1 MTLNQLKYLVTI
13 NECGN
18 ITLASKKLNLS
29 QPSLTMQIKKLED
42 ELGVKIFNRKNKP
55 FVITELGQKIISQAK
70 KVLLE
75 EKKINDI
82 INLDKEIFT
91 GKLRIGITPSLVLSI
106 SDIIISSFE
115 KKFKNVEL
123 VISEIKSEDITNAI
137 EESDIDVG
145 ITPYFLKTNNI
156 IEQPL
161 FYEPFVVYLPENHRL
176 KNIKKLNIDDFEF
189 ENLLFTSESSISK
202 QVSQLFKGLNLNY
215 TKIIES
221 QNLQTYINLSDKGY
235 GVVIVPFLNSL
246 KFENKSS
253 QFKEFIKPVPARQ
266 ICLISL
272 KSEPKKTL
280 TQILKKNIINNLRG
294 KIPFGEFKLLDSQYD
309 Y

>member
-82 INLDKEIFT
+82 INQDKEIFT
-91 GKLRIGITPSLVLSI
+91 GKLKIGITPSLVSSI

-123 VISEIKSEDITNAI
+123 VISEVRSEVITNAI
-137 EESDIDVG
+137 EESHIDVG
-145 ITPYFLKTNNI
+145 ITPYFFKTNNI

-221 QNLQTYINLSDKGY
+221 QNLQTYIDLSDKGH

-280 TQILKKNIINNLRG
+280 TQILKKNIISNLRG
-294 KIPFGEFKLLDSQYD
+294 KIPFGEFKLLDPQYD

>member
-82 INLDKEIFT
+82 INQDKEIFT
-91 GKLRIGITPSLVLSI
+91 GKLKIGITPSLVSSI

-145 ITPYFLKTNNI
+145 ITPYFIKTNNI

-294 KIPFGEFKLLDSQYD
+294 KIPFGEFKLLDS
-309 Y
+309 

>member
-13 NECGN
+13 NEFGN

-70 KVLLE
+70 KVLSE

-82 INLDKEIFT
+82 INQDKEIFT
-91 GKLRIGITPSLVLSI
+91 GKLKIGITSSLVSSI

-123 VISEIKSEDITNAI
+123 VISEVRSENITNAI

-189 ENLLFTSESSISK
+189 ENLLFTSESSILK

-221 QNLQTYINLSDKGY
+221 QNLQTYINLSDNGH

-246 KFENKSS
+246 KYENKSS

-280 TQILKKNIINNLRG
+280 TQILKKNIISNLRG
-294 KIPFGEFKLLDSQYD
+294 KIPFGEFKILDPQYD

>member
-70 KVLLE
+70 KGIIRG
-75 EKKINDI
+75 KKINDI
-82 INLDKEIFT
+82 INQDKEIFT
-91 GKLRIGITPSLVLSI
+91 GKLKIGITPSLVSSI

-123 VISEIKSEDITNAI
+123 VISEVKSEDITNAI

-221 QNLQTYINLSDKGY
+221 QNLQTYINLSDKGH
-235 GVVIVPFLNSL
+235 GIVIVPFLNSL

-280 TQILKKNIINNLRG
+280 TQILKKNIITNLRG

>member
-42 ELGVKIFNRKNKP
+42 ELGIKIFNRKNKP

-82 INLDKEIFT
+82 INQDKEIFT
-91 GKLRIGITPSLVLSI
+91 GKLKIGITPSLVLSI

-145 ITPYFLKTNNI
+145 ITPYFLKTNNV

-176 KNIKKLNIDDFEF
+176 KNIKKLNIDNFEF

-221 QNLQTYINLSDKGY
+221 QNLQTYLNLSDKGH
-235 GVVIVPFLNSL
+235 GIVIVPFLNSL
-246 KFENKSS
+246 KFKNKSS

-280 TQILKKNIINNLRG
+280 TQILKKNIITNLRG
-294 KIPFGEFKLLDSQYD
+294 KIPFGEFKILDPQYD

>member
-202 QVSQLFKGLNLNY
+202 QVSQLFKGLNLNHK
-215 TKIIES
+215 KIIES
-221 QNLQTYINLSDKGY
+221 QNLQTSINLSDNGH

-246 KFENKSS
+246 KYENKSS

-280 TQILKKNIINNLRG
+280 TQILKKNIISNLRG
-294 KIPFGEFKLLDSQYD
+294 KIPFGEFKILDPQYD

>member
-82 INLDKEIFT
+82 INQDKEIFT
-91 GKLRIGITPSLVLSI
+91 GKLKIGITPSLVSSI

-145 ITPYFLKTNNI
+145 ITPYFIKTNNI

-161 FYEPFVVYLPENHRL
+161 FYEPFVVYLPKNHRL

-294 KIPFGEFKLLDSQYD
+294 KIPFGEFKLLDS
-309 Y
+309 

>member
-82 INLDKEIFT
+82 INQDKEIFT
-91 GKLRIGITPSLVLSI
+91 GKLKIGITPSLVSSI

-123 VISEIKSEDITNAI
+123 VILEVRSEDITNAI
-137 EESDIDVG
+137 EESVIDVG
-145 ITPYFLKTNNI
+145 ITPYFFKTNNI

-202 QVSQLFKGLNLNY
+202 QVSQLFKGFNLNY

-221 QNLQTYINLSDKGY
+221 QNLQTYIDLSDKGH

-280 TQILKKNIINNLRG
+280 TQILKKNIITNLRG

>member
-42 ELGVKIFNRKNKP
+42 ELGVKIFNRRNKP

-82 INLDKEIFT
+82 INQDKEIFI
-91 GKLRIGITPSLVLSI
+91 GKLKIGITPSLVSSI

-123 VISEIKSEDITNAI
+123 VILEVRSEDITNAI
-137 EESDIDVG
+137 EESVIDVG
-145 ITPYFLKTNNI
+145 ITPYFFKTNNI

-202 QVSQLFKGLNLNY
+202 QVSQLFKGFNLNY

-221 QNLQTYINLSDKGY
+221 QNLQTYIDLSDKGH

-253 QFKEFIKPVPARQ
+253 QFKEFSKPVPARQ

-280 TQILKKNIINNLRG
+280 TQILKKNIISNLRG
-294 KIPFGEFKLLDSQYD
+294 KIPFGEFKLLDPQYD

>member
-13 NECGN
+13 NEFGN

-82 INLDKEIFT
+82 INQDKEIFT
-91 GKLRIGITPSLVLSI
+91 GKLKIGITSSLVSSI

-123 VISEIKSEDITNAI
+123 VISEVRSENITNAI

-161 FYEPFVVYLPENHRL
+161 FYEPFVAYLPENHRL

-189 ENLLFTSESSISK
+189 ENLLFTSESSILK
-202 QVSQLFKGLNLNY
+202 QVSLLFKGLNLNY

-221 QNLQTYINLSDKGY
+221 QNLQTYINLSDNGH

-246 KFENKSS
+246 KYENKSS

-280 TQILKKNIINNLRG
+280 TQILKKNIISNLRG
-294 KIPFGEFKLLDSQYD
+294 KIPFGEFKILDPQYD

>member
-82 INLDKEIFT
+82 INQDKEIFT
-91 GKLRIGITPSLVLSI
+91 GKLKIGITPSLVSSI

-294 KIPFGEFKLLDSQYD
+294 KIPFGEFKLLDS
-309 Y
+309 

>member
-42 ELGVKIFNRKNKP
+42 ELGIKIFNRKNKP

-91 GKLRIGITPSLVLSI
+91 GKLKIGITPSLVLSI

>member
-82 INLDKEIFT
+82 INQDKEIFT
-91 GKLRIGITPSLVLSI
+91 GKLKIGITPSLVSSI

-221 QNLQTYINLSDKGY
+221 QNLQTYINLSDKGH
-235 GVVIVPFLNSL
+235 GIVIVPFLNSL

-280 TQILKKNIINNLRG
+280 TQILKKNIISNLRG
-294 KIPFGEFKLLDSQYD
+294 KIPFGEFKLLDPQYD